1 MLPKISSAVEA
12 ASNGVKATHIIDGRL
27 PNALLLEIFTD
38 AGIGS
43 MILGK
48 SS

>member
-27 PNALLLEIFTD
+27 HNALLLEIFTD

-43 MILGK
+43 MILGE